1 MRWLLPIM
9 PQFRRLSQED
19 HLNLQASL
27 GYIVSSRLTWG
38 KRDGREGKGGKE
50 KRKEERSGGREK
62 LRFLKL
68 NQLQNFGMNS
78 ECRP

>member
-1 MRWLLPIM
+1 MVAHSCNSRTPKAEE
-9 PQFRRLSQED
+9 F
-19 HLNLQASL
+19 QASL
-27 GYIVSSRLTWG
+27 GYIVSSRLTWD